1 MFFGL
6 IFTRRRHDITLKKK
20 ENKKT
25 VQAAGECAMRCNWF
39 ATRMPIACG
48 QTYTHKQALS
58 RVLAGAPSIKGFGER
73 RQRANLSKSC
83 CLCCTSN
90 FCSHDSRTGDDIS
103 QPAQRT
109 SDIVDSIQ
117 LSGGICVCNAR
128 DSSFTLRRMPPRP
141 CDDSGG
147 DGQIQR
153 WSKPHIHIDTLST
166 CPNRNSG
173 RQWRGMCFAFYRN
186 YI

>member
-1 MFFGL
+1 MCNAVQLVCNANANCVWPNIHTQTGTFPRSRRSSIHQGIWQKTTARESIKIMLFVL
-6 IFTRRRHDITLKKK
+6 HKQFLLARLPNRRRH
-20 ENKKT
+20 
-25 VQAAGECAMRCNWF
+25 QPA
-39 ATRMPIACG
+39 
-48 QTYTHKQALS
+48 
-58 RVLAGAPSIKGFGER
+58 
-73 RQRANLSKSC
+73 
-83 CLCCTSN
+83 
-90 FCSHDSRTGDDIS
+90 S

-173 RQWRGMCFAFYRN
+173 RQWRGMCFTFCRN